1 MLLQSATGITKCDSF
16 ITKCDRYYKVRQ
28 NNPFRTQCVNRIF
41 FESNLFQS
49 EKIKVIYVIDISEY
63 LQQQQQQVVPK
74 EDVLEVAKSPH
85 ACK

>member
-1 MLLQSATGITKCDSF
+1 MLTRLWRLIIALLIPQTKW
-16 ITKCDRYYKVRQ
+16 
-28 NNPFRTQCVNRIF
+28 VNRIF

-63 LQQQQQQVVPK
+63 LQQQQQVVPK

>member
-1 MLLQSATGITKCDSF
+1 MLTRLWRLIIALLIPQ
-16 ITKCDRYYKVRQ
+16 
-28 NNPFRTQCVNRIF
+28 TQWVNRIF

-49 EKIKVIYVIDISEY
+49 EKIKVIHVIDISEY
-63 LQQQQQQVVPK
+63 LQQQQVVPK

>member
-1 MLLQSATGITKCDSF
+1 MLTRLWRLIIALLIPQ
-16 ITKCDRYYKVRQ
+16 
-28 NNPFRTQCVNRIF
+28 TQWVNRIF

-63 LQQQQQQVVPK
+63 LQQQQQVVTK

>member
-1 MLLQSATGITKCDSF
+1 MYGFCCAVSSALGRFK
-16 ITKCDRYYKVRQ
+16 
-28 NNPFRTQCVNRIF
+28 TQFVNRIF

>member
-1 MLLQSATGITKCDSF
+1 MYGFCYAVSSALGRFK
-16 ITKCDRYYKVRQ
+16 
-28 NNPFRTQCVNRIF
+28 TQFVNRIF

-63 LQQQQQQVVPK
+63 LQQQQQVVPK

>member
-1 MLLQSATGITKCDSF
+1 MNLFHANEAMEANYSALD
-16 ITKCDRYYKVRQ
+16 
-28 NNPFRTQCVNRIF
+28 PFKTQCVNRIF
-41 FESNLFQS
+41 FES

-63 LQQQQQQVVPK
+63 LQQQQQQQQQVVPK

>member
-1 MLLQSATGITKCDSF
+1 MYGFCYAVSSALG
-16 ITKCDRYYKVRQ
+16 RL
-28 NNPFRTQCVNRIF
+28 NRIF

-49 EKIKVIYVIDISEY
+49 EKIKVIHVIDISEY
-63 LQQQQQQVVPK
+63 LQQQQVVPK

>member
-1 MLLQSATGITKCDSF
+1 MNLFHANEANYSAL
-16 ITKCDRYYKVRQ
+16 
-28 NNPFRTQCVNRIF
+28 NPFKTQCVNRIF

-49 EKIKVIYVIDISEY
+49 EKINVIYVIDISEY

-74 EDVLEVAKSPH
+74 EDVLEVAKGPH

>member
-1 MLLQSATGITKCDSF
+1 MNLFHANEAIEANYSALD
-16 ITKCDRYYKVRQ
+16 
-28 NNPFRTQCVNRIF
+28 PFKTQCVNRIF

-63 LQQQQQQVVPK
+63 LKQQQQVVPK
-74 EDVLEVAKSPH
+74 EDVVEVAKSPH

>member
-1 MLLQSATGITKCDSF
+1 MNLFHANEAMEANYSALD
-16 ITKCDRYYKVRQ
+16 
-28 NNPFRTQCVNRIF
+28 PFKTQCVNRIF

-63 LQQQQQQVVPK
+63 LQQQQVVPK

>member
-1 MLLQSATGITKCDSF
+1 MSLFHANEASEADYSTLDPIK
-16 ITKCDRYYKVRQ
+16 
-28 NNPFRTQCVNRIF
+28 TQCVNRIF

-49 EKIKVIYVIDISEY
+49 ETFKVIYVIDISEY
-63 LQQQQQQVVPK
+63 LKQQQQVVPK